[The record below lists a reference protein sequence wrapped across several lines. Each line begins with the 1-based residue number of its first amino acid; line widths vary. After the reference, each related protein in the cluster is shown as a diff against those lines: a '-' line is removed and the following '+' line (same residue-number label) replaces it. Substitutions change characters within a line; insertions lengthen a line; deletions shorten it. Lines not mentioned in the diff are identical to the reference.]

1 MSIEEKAN
9 AYDNA
14 LNKAKQLLSKCKRVS
29 DKASMIYRAE
39 DIESMFPE
47 LKESD
52 NERIRKELIK
62 LLRNLFNNYSYFIK
76 DPFYTE
82 CIAWLE
88 KQSEMNIQN
97 NNPLKIEP
105 DKFYFCIKDYFA
117 GGCYRS
123 KKGDIVLAKNGMNMM
138 GLSPKEASE
147 YFMPTNPF
155 NEDVVVWLEKQG
167 EQKSVEDSLTLE
179 EFENAFITKAKQY
192 DIDLPNRSWDIYA
205 LCKELYSLKHKPKQS
220 EQKPFDYENANI
232 QQKDF
237 APKVEP
243 KFKVGDWITDGNITI
258 QIEAIKNNC
267 YSYCGDCTLYSIK
280 TADKV
285 YHLWTIEDAKD
296 GDILIT
302 ENNEKPFIFKG
313 LDIRHPNKPIAYG
326 GVVDSGYFMPSNKC
340 TNRWTDGNA
349 CPATKEQC
357 DLLFRKIKEAGFK
370 WNKNKKELKRI

>member
-1 MSIEEKAN
+1 MSIEEKAK
-9 AYDNA
+9 AYDKALDNA
-14 LNKAKQLLSKCKRVS
+14 KVVYKTIRKDLKPV
-29 DKASMIYRAE
+29 
-39 DIESMFPE
+39 IEQIFPE

-52 NERIRKELIK
+52 DDRIRKELIK

-147 YFMPTNPF
+147 YFMPINPF
-155 NEDVVVWLEKQG
+155 NEDAIAWLEKQG
-167 EQKSVEDSLTLE
+167 KTFTKKDVD
-179 EFENAFITKAKQY
+179 NANKV
-192 DIDLPNRSWDIYA
+192 
-205 LCKELYSLKHKPKQS
+205 KPKLKI
-220 EQKPFDYENANI
+220 EKDNWYVCIRNLDDDYGTRAFYKDNIYHSTKDETLIPDNSNVPYEIKYCAEDYFRLWNI
-232 QQKDF
+232 Q
-237 APKVEP
+237 
-243 KFKVGDWITDGNITI
+243 
-258 QIEAIKNNC
+258 
-267 YSYCGDCTLYSIK
+267 
-280 TADKV
+280 
-285 YHLWTIEDAKD
+285 DAKD

-313 LDIRHPNKPIAYG
+313 LDIRHSNKPIAYG

-340 TNRWTDGNA
+340 TNRWTDGNV
-349 CPATKEQC
+349 CPANKEQRE
-357 DLLFRKIKEAGFK
+357 LLFKEIKKAGYK